1 MENQNII
8 DKLEKLKPDE
18 VFNES
23 KDILKRMEE
32 LVNLPKKLE
41 KARNLFDDRNNK
53 KKTAQELGIFG

>member
-8 DKLEKLKPDE
+8 DKLEKLKLDE

-32 LVNLPKKLE
+32 LVNLSKKLE
-41 KARNLFDDRNNK
+41 EARNLFNDRNNK
-53 KKTAQELGIFG
+53 KKTAQELGTFG